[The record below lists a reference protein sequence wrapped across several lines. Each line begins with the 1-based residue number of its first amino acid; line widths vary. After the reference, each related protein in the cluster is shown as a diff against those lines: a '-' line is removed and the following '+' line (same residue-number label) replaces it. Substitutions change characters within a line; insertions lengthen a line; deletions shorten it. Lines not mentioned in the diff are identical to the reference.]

1 MSDPLSA
8 SVSPS
13 NASSATIIKW
23 LGTFLRPYLTKVG
36 IAMVALFVSAAS
48 WLILGQG
55 IKIVIDQGFVAN
67 DISMLN
73 TALAAVLGIAAVGC
87 VATYFRFY
95 YMIWLGERV
104 SADIRKTLYDHMLK
118 LGLDFYAE
126 NRTGEVI
133 SRFTSD
139 TTVLQSVIGTGLSMA
154 IRSTVTFIGAL
165 VLMLFTSIQLTLLV
179 LLAVPVVLLPIK
191 LLGKKV
197 RHYAQD
203 SQDKVAQMSAHIDQ
217 SVHEIHT
224 VQSYNREAADRDHL
238 FAKVE
243 EVMVAAESR
252 IHFRALLVICI
263 MAISIGAIVFVAWIG
278 ANDVIRGD
286 LSVGS
291 FTAFIFYAVMA
302 GGAVATIS
310 EVIGEI
316 QKAIGAS
323 ARIREL
329 LNTLPNQTK
338 TRLSTSTVLS
348 TAQSGTPITFD
359 QVSFA
364 YPSALNH
371 PVLQEIEL
379 TIHSGQKVAVVGPSG
394 AGKSTLFQLLLDFY
408 QPQQGTIQLWEQPM
422 QNVSSEWIR
431 EQFALVPQDAVI
443 FASSVVDNI
452 AFGRT
457 DASLSDVI
465 EAAQLAQ
472 AHEFISQ
479 LPQGY
484 DTQLGERGV
493 KLSGG
498 QKQRIAIARA
508 ILANRPI
515 LLLDE
520 ATSALD
526 AASELAVKQALE
538 ALMENKTTLIIAHR
552 LSTVVNADMIVV
564 LDEGKIISQGTHTEL
579 LDSCEVYQKLAT
591 IQLLD

>member
-1 MSDPLSA
+1 MSHP
-8 SVSPS
+8 
-13 NASSATIIKW
+13 NESSTHIIRW
-23 LGTFLRPYLTKVG
+23 LGQFLRPYINKVI
-36 IAMVALFVSAAS
+36 IAMIALLVSASS

-55 IKIVIDQGFVAN
+55 IKLVIDQGFVAN
-67 DISMLN
+67 DMTMLN
-73 TALAAVLGIAAVGC
+73 QALLTVLMIAGVGC

-95 YMIWLGERV
+95 YMLWLGERV
-104 SADIRKTLYDHMLK
+104 SADIRKTLYEHMLR
-118 LGLDFYAE
+118 LGVDFYAE

-139 TTVLQSVIGTGLSMA
+139 TTVVQSVIGMGLSMA
-154 IRSTVTFIGAL
+154 IRSGVTFIGAL
-165 VLMLFTSIQLTLLV
+165 IIMLFTSVQLTLLV

-197 RHYAQD
+197 RVYAQT
-203 SQDKVAQMSAHIDQ
+203 SQDKIAEMSAHIDQ

-224 VQSYNREAADRDHL
+224 VQSYNREDTDREHL
-238 FAKVE
+238 FGKVE
-243 EVMVAAESR
+243 EVMVAAQYR
-252 IHFRALLVICI
+252 IHFRALLVISI

-278 ANDVIRGD
+278 ANDVIRGS

-323 ARIREL
+323 ARIRQL
-329 LNTLPNQTK
+329 LDTSPTQIKRTHTTQLNEAEILTMDALPLEFKDVTFTYPIGIDEPNATP
-338 TRLSTSTVLS
+338 VLS
-348 TAQSGTPITFD
+348 HINLRIT
-359 QVSFA
+359 
-364 YPSALNH
+364 N
-371 PVLQEIEL
+371 
-379 TIHSGQKVAVVGPSG
+379 GQKVALVGPSG

-408 QPQQGTIQLWEQPM
+408 QPQRGHIELWESHM
-422 QNVSSEWIR
+422 DSLSSSDIR

-443 FASSVVDNI
+443 FASSVMDNI

-457 DASLSDVI
+457 DATIAEIID
-465 EAAQLAQ
+465 AAQQAQ

-479 LPQGY
+479 LPKGY
-484 DTQLGERGV
+484 ETQLGERGI

-538 ALMENKTTLIIAHR
+538 ALMLNKTTLIIAHR
-552 LSTVVNADMIVV
+552 LSTVVNADLIVV
-564 LDEGKIISQGTHTEL
+564 LDKGHIIAQGTHAQLLEECEL
-579 LDSCEVYQKLAT
+579 YQELAT
-591 IQLLD
+591 IQLLDQ

>member
-1 MSDPLSA
+1 MSKTTST
-8 SVSPS
+8 S
-13 NASSATIIKW
+13 NTSSATIIKW
-23 LGTFLRPYLTKVG
+23 LGVFLRPYLTKVG
-36 IAMVALFVSAAS
+36 IAMIALFVSAAS

-55 IKIVIDQGFVAN
+55 IKTVIDQGFVAN

-118 LGLDFYAE
+118 LGLDFYAQ

-165 VLMLFTSIQLTLLV
+165 ILMLFTSIQLTLLV
-179 LLAVPVVLLPIK
+179 LIAVPIILLPIK

-224 VQSYNREAADRDHL
+224 VQSYNRESADREHL

-329 LNTLPNQTK
+329 LNTQPNHSKTITTPPVIKAPSHSQT
-338 TRLSTSTVLS
+338 T
-348 TAQSGTPITFD
+348 TPIILE
-359 QVSFA
+359 QVGFA
-364 YPSALNH
+364 YPSALSH
-371 PVLQEIEL
+371 PVLTDINL
-379 TIHSGQKVAVVGPSG
+379 TIHSGQKVALVGPSG

-422 QNVSSEWIR
+422 NNISSEWIR
-431 EQFALVPQDAVI
+431 DQFALVPQDAVI

-472 AHEFISQ
+472 AHEFICQ

-484 DTQLGERGV
+484 DTSLGERGV

-538 ALMENKTTLIIAHR
+538 ALMQNKTTLIIAHR
-552 LSTVVNADMIVV
+552 LSTVINADVIVV
-564 LDEGKIISQGTHTEL
+564 FENGQIISQGTHTQL
-579 LDSCEVYQKLAT
+579 LESCATYRELAT

>member
-1 MSDPLSA
+1 LSKTT
-8 SVSPS
+8 STS
-13 NASSATIIKW
+13 NTSSATIIKW
-23 LGTFLRPYLTKVG
+23 LGVFLRPYLTKVG
-36 IAMVALFVSAAS
+36 IAMIALFVSAAS

-55 IKIVIDQGFVAN
+55 IKTVIDQGFVAN

-118 LGLDFYAE
+118 LGLDFYAQ

-165 VLMLFTSIQLTLLV
+165 ILMLFTSIQLTLLV
-179 LLAVPVVLLPIK
+179 LIAVPIILLPIK

-224 VQSYNREAADRDHL
+224 VQSYNRESADREHL

-329 LNTLPNQTK
+329 LNTQPNHSKTITAPPVIKAPSHSQT
-338 TRLSTSTVLS
+338 T
-348 TAQSGTPITFD
+348 TPIILE
-359 QVSFA
+359 QVGFA
-364 YPSALNH
+364 YPSALSH
-371 PVLQEIEL
+371 PVLTDINL
-379 TIHSGQKVAVVGPSG
+379 TIHSGQKVALVGPSG

-422 QNVSSEWIR
+422 NNISSEWIR
-431 EQFALVPQDAVI
+431 DQFALVPQDAVI

-472 AHEFISQ
+472 AHEFICQ

-484 DTQLGERGV
+484 DTSLGERGV

-538 ALMENKTTLIIAHR
+538 ALMQNKTTLIIAHR
-552 LSTVVNADMIVV
+552 LSTVINADVIVV
-564 LDEGKIISQGTHTEL
+564 FENGQIISQGTHTQL
-579 LDSCEVYQKLAT
+579 LESCATYRELAT

>member
-1 MSDPLSA
+1 
-8 SVSPS
+8 
-13 NASSATIIKW
+13 
-23 LGTFLRPYLTKVG
+23 
-36 IAMVALFVSAAS
+36 MVALFVSAAS

-379 TIHSGQKVAVVGPSG
+379 TIHAGQKVAVVGPSG

-422 QNVSSEWIR
+422 QHVSSEWIR

-579 LDSCEVYQKLAT
+579 LDSCEVYQELAT

>member
-1 MSDPLSA
+1 
-8 SVSPS
+8 
-13 NASSATIIKW
+13 
-23 LGTFLRPYLTKVG
+23 
-36 IAMVALFVSAAS
+36 MVALFVSAAS

-329 LNTLPNQTK
+329 LNTHPNQTK

-379 TIHSGQKVAVVGPSG
+379 TIHAGQKVAVVGPSG

-422 QNVSSEWIR
+422 QHVSSEWIR

-538 ALMENKTTLIIAHR
+538 ALMLSLIHI
-552 LSTVVNADMIVV
+552 
-564 LDEGKIISQGTHTEL
+564 
-579 LDSCEVYQKLAT
+579 
-591 IQLLD
+591 

>member
-1 MSDPLSA
+1 MSKTTST
-8 SVSPS
+8 S
-13 NASSATIIKW
+13 NTSSATIIKW
-23 LGTFLRPYLTKVG
+23 LGVFLRPYLTKVG
-36 IAMVALFVSAAS
+36 IAMIALFVSAAS

-55 IKIVIDQGFVAN
+55 IKTVIDQGFVAN

-118 LGLDFYAE
+118 LGLDFYAQ

-165 VLMLFTSIQLTLLV
+165 ILMLFTSIQLTLLV
-179 LLAVPVVLLPIK
+179 LIAVPIILLPIK

-203 SQDKVAQMSAHIDQ
+203 SQEKVAQMSAHIDQ

-224 VQSYNREAADRDHL
+224 VQSYNRESADREHL

-329 LNTLPNQTK
+329 LNTQPNHSKTITTPPVIKAPSHSQT
-338 TRLSTSTVLS
+338 T
-348 TAQSGTPITFD
+348 TPIILE
-359 QVSFA
+359 QVGFA
-364 YPSALNH
+364 YPSALSH
-371 PVLQEIEL
+371 PVLTDINL
-379 TIHSGQKVAVVGPSG
+379 TIHSGQKVALVGPSG

-422 QNVSSEWIR
+422 NNISSEWIR
-431 EQFALVPQDAVI
+431 DQFALVPQDAVI

-472 AHEFISQ
+472 AHEFICQ

-484 DTQLGERGV
+484 DTSLGERGV

-538 ALMENKTTLIIAHR
+538 ALMQNKTTLIIAHR
-552 LSTVVNADMIVV
+552 LSTVINADVIVV
-564 LDEGKIISQGTHTEL
+564 FENGQIISQGTHTQL
-579 LDSCEVYQKLAT
+579 LESCATYRELAT